1 MPVLMLLVADG
12 LANVF
17 QDNWKR
23 FHRGIFLFTVIFFQ
37 VLLIPG
43 GFVIAE
49 KAKLSRYEDD
59 FFHPWYML
67 PDYKIT
73 RTLESVKSGNVFLS
87 FNSDPAPLLFY
98 AALNN
103 CQAKFHADL
112 PNGKVT
118 TLPNGSLM
126 VLRKDEETSVYEKRF
141 NGKMESAG
149 KSGDHQLFYLRKNIS
164 VKP

>member
-1 MPVLMLLVADG
+1 MLLVADG

-17 QDNWKR
+17 KSNWKR
-23 FHRGIFLFTVIFFQ
+23 FHKAAFLAIVIFFQ
-37 VLLIPG
+37 ILLIPA

-49 KAKLSRYEDD
+49 NAKLSRYEDD

-67 PDYKIT
+67 PDYRIT
-73 RTLESVKSGNVFLS
+73 EVLPYIKGNVFLS

-98 AALNN
+98 AAINN
-103 CQAKFHADL
+103 RQANFYADL

-118 TLPNGSLM
+118 TIPYGTLLILRNDEDASL
-126 VLRKDEETSVYEKRF
+126 YEKRF

-149 KSGDHQLFYLRKNIS
+149 KSGNHQLFYLRKNIS
-164 VKP
+164 AKP